1 MTSQWPN
8 LYITL
13 PFRRSLPGIV
23 VLGHLFSSPAVL
35 ADDNTG
41 IPALLQFAEQYN
53 KQNQPSPLPAV
64 NEPTSKNAKT
74 KIVQKHPRTEKKMP
88 PTPTTVRWQTK
99 TSELQHQSTIISQL
113 EQKVGML
120 QKLLAEKTVQPK
132 PAPLPDMKGLG
143 QLALNLRQTLGI
155 TPKERHVLATLKQVQ
170 QSNQRLKKQNNELQA
185 QLGAL
190 KTELMANKKQS
201 GKEVGEKI
209 SLLTAAL
216 QAEKKDNVALKDHL
230 AGIQRDYQTLIISN
244 ENLEKRL
251 ISTNAQSEKQLQQQK
266 ESEQRRGRLQTE
278 LDNSVA
284 AVAALRTELTTLQAK
299 TPMRMDKGALEKPSG
314 QQDYAAGVSLGEE
327 ILQMQAER
335 KKWGVTTDKQTLLA
349 GIIDT
354 FAGQRQLDDTQL
366 NQALAAS
373 ETRVTQARESVLAE
387 QTRKGE
393 RFLATFKKDPRAK
406 RTQAGAWYRIEYA
419 GDGAIPAE
427 ATLDVV
433 VKETLSDGTII
444 QDMDA
449 SGAVLSQPLSQF
461 PPLFADA
468 LRQLKNH
475 GTLTLVVPPELA
487 YGEKGYP
494 PNVPPNATMVYTLRI
509 AEIYPDTLKK
519 KKAEA
524 TSP

>member
-1 MTSQWPN
+1 MTFQWLR

-13 PFRRSLPGIV
+13 PFLRPLPALV
-23 VLGHLFSSPAVL
+23 VLGYLFFIPVAL

-41 IPALLQFAEQYN
+41 IPALLQFAERYN
-53 KQNQPSPLPAV
+53 KQDLPPPLPV
-64 NEPTSKNAKT
+64 VTEVPQKNDKT
-74 KIVQKHPRTEKKMP
+74 KIVQKPPRIERKTP
-88 PTPTTVRWQTK
+88 PQTVRWQTK
-99 TSELQHQSTIISQL
+99 TAELQSQSATISQL

-120 QKLLAEKTVQPK
+120 QKLLAEKTEQPK
-132 PAPLPDMKGLG
+132 PAPLPDIKDLS
-143 QLALNLRQTLGI
+143 QLVQNLRQALAI
-155 TPKERHVLATLKQVQ
+155 TPKEQHVLATLKQAQ
-170 QSNQRLKKQNNELQA
+170 QSKKRLEKQNNELQA
-185 QLGAL
+185 QLLTL
-190 KTELMANKKQS
+190 KTELMTNKKQS
-201 GKEVGEKI
+201 SKEDGEKI
-209 SLLTAAL
+209 NQLTDAL
-216 QAEKKDNVALKDHL
+216 RAEEKDNAILQDRL
-230 AGIQRDYQTLIISN
+230 AGVQKNYQTLIVSS
-244 ENLEKRL
+244 ENIKKQL
-251 ISTNAQSEKQLQQQK
+251 ISTTTQSEKQRQQQ
-266 ESEQRRGRLQTE
+266 EMSEQQRASLQAE
-278 LDNSVA
+278 LGNNVA
-284 AVAALRTELTTLQAK
+284 AIAALRTELTTLRAK
-299 TPMRMDKGALEKPSG
+299 NPTQMDKSVLEKPSS

-335 KKWGVTTDKQTLLA
+335 KKWGVKTDKQILLA

-373 ETRVTQARESVLAE
+373 ETQVTRARENIIAE

-393 RFLATFKKDPRAK
+393 RFLATFKKDTRAK
-406 RTQAGAWYRIEYA
+406 RTDTGAWYRIEYA
-419 GDGAIPAE
+419 GDGAIPPD

-475 GTLTLVVPPELA
+475 GTLTLVVPPKLA

-509 AEIYPDTLKK
+509 AEIYPNTLKK
-519 KKAEA
+519 KKAEGA
-524 TSP
+524 